1 MAKGGILIYGILL
14 IYFLAILGLGIFIVS
29 YLSKVVTLFPQ
40 SPIFVFSFEKT
51 EKPAE
56 TTTLKIFFNNSE
68 FDPEASCNK
77 VFPVERTVLKTQTP
91 ARRALEL
98 LFEGPSVSEK
108 NQEFFTSIPRDVKIN
123 SLTIENGIAKADF
136 NETLEFQVGGSCRVS
151 AIRSQITQTL
161 KQFSS
166 VKDVIISIEGRT
178 EDILQP

>member
-14 IYFLAILGLGIFIVS
+14 IYFLAILGIGIFIVS
-29 YLSKVVTLFPQ
+29 YLSRMVTLSPQ
-40 SPIFVFSFEKT
+40 SPIFVFPPKKT
-51 EKPAE
+51 EK
-56 TTTLKIFFNNSE
+56 TTTLKIFFNNSGL
-68 FDPEASCNK
+68 DPEASCNK

-91 ARRALEL
+91 ARKALEL

-108 NQEFFTSIPRDVKIN
+108 DQEFFTSIPKDVKIN

-136 NETLEFQVGGSCRVS
+136 DETLEFQVGGSCRVS